1 MSCNYL
7 IKNALVVNEG
17 QINKND
23 VLIFDGLIAD
33 FDGRIELTADF
44 IQQHS
49 IEILDISGKYLLPGV
64 IDDQVHF
71 REPGLEYK
79 ADIASESAAAVA
91 GGVTSYMEMP
101 NTKPPATTIALL
113 EQKYSIAAEKS
124 LANFSFYLGATN
136 DNIDEL
142 KKFDPETSCGIKV
155 FLGSSTGNLLTD
167 DPDTLQ
173 KIFSLPYLIAIHSED
188 EKTIRRNAEIYREKF
203 GENVPVEYH
212 PMIRSSEAC
221 YVSTKRAVELA
232 GKNNTRLHILHL
244 STAAELSLLKK
255 DIPLSEKRITSEV
268 CVHHLWFNDSAYKT
282 KGNLVKWNPA
292 IKTEQDRQALF
303 DAILDGTIDI
313 VATDHAPHSLEE
325 KQQAYFKAPSGGP
338 LIQHSLQMMF
348 EFHFN
353 KKLSIEKIAE
363 LMCHKPA
370 KCFKVEKR
378 GYIRKNYFADLVVV
392 DLQSQ
397 TTVGND
403 NILYKCK
410 WSPLEGQLFHSKIS
424 CTFVNGNMVYDGQ
437 HVSDKIKGMRLRFKS
452 E

>member
-23 VLIFDGLIAD
+23 VLILDGLIAD
-33 FDGRIELTADF
+33 FAGRIELSADF
-44 IQQHS
+44 IQQHN
-49 IEILDISGKYLLPGV
+49 IEIIDISGKYLMPGV

-71 REPGLEYK
+71 REPGMEYK

-101 NTKPPATTIALL
+101 NTKPPATTIELL

-124 LANFSFYLGATN
+124 IANFSFYLGATN
-136 DNIDEL
+136 DNIHQL
-142 KKFDPETSCGIKV
+142 KKFDPVTSCGIKV
-155 FLGSSTGNLLTD
+155 FLGASTGNLLTD

-188 EKTIRRNAEIYREKF
+188 ETTIRKNAEIYRQQF
-203 GENVPVEYH
+203 GEDVPVEYH
-212 PMIRSSEAC
+212 PMIRSSAAC
-221 YVSTKRAVELA
+221 YLSTKRAVELA
-232 GKNNTRLHILHL
+232 EKNNTRLHILHL
-244 STAAELSLLKK
+244 STAAELALLKK

-282 KGNLVKWNPA
+282 EGNLVKWNPA

-313 VATDHAPHSLEE
+313 IATDHAPHSLEE
-325 KQQAYFKAPSGGP
+325 KQQTYFKAPSGGP
-338 LIQHSLQMMF
+338 LVQHSLQMML
-348 EFHFN
+348 EFHYN
-353 KKLSIEKIAE
+353 KKICIEKIAE

-370 KCFKVEKR
+370 SCFNMEKR
-378 GYIRKNYFADLVVV
+378 GYIRKNYFADLVIV
-392 DLQSQ
+392 DLQSK
-397 TTVGND
+397 TTVSSD

-437 HVSDKIKGMRLRFKS
+437 HVSDKIKGMRLRFKTN
-452 E
+452 